1 MIYFSPQEYEAA
13 ESYEDV
19 KDNLGLVLYSK
30 EVAAAREREM
40 GAIFVKDELPGGIV
54 AFLEVLMQDENGEF
68 YHVPLDTEQ
77 VVDEGL
83 DIDTLISDGITCMS
97 KKLPAVFT
105 HGNPQFF
112 AIHTNS
118 PFGGSAIVYPDMMK
132 QIGEKLESN
141 YFILPANRD
150 MMIIAP
156 DNGEKE
162 LSALEMALVDQNK
175 KADPELMLSNTV
187 LYYDLF
193 SSELKTAREAKSDKS
208 FYLNRT
214 MSEYIN

>member
-1 MIYFSPQEYEAA
+1 
-13 ESYEDV
+13 
-19 KDNLGLVLYSK
+19 
-30 EVAAAREREM
+30 
-40 GAIFVKDELPGGIV
+40 
-54 AFLEVLMQDENGEF
+54 
-68 YHVPLDTEQ
+68 
-77 VVDEGL
+77 
-83 DIDTLISDGITCMS
+83 
-97 KKLPAVFT
+97 
-105 HGNPQFF
+105 
-112 AIHTNS
+112 
-118 PFGGSAIVYPDMMK
+118 MMK

-162 LSALEMALVDQNK
+162 LGALEMALVDQNK